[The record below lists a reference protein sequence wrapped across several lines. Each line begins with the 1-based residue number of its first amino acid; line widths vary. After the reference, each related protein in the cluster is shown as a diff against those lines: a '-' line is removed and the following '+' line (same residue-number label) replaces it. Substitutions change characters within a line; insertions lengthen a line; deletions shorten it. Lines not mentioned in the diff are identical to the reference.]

1 MCFFFVN
8 LGKSLDYRKGGNLF
22 QSSRLIM
29 NVVLLIVVKFGS
41 RVKYFFKKNQNNI
54 VLIIKKINELRII
67 F

>member
-1 MCFFFVN
+1 
-8 LGKSLDYRKGGNLF
+8 
-22 QSSRLIM
+22 M